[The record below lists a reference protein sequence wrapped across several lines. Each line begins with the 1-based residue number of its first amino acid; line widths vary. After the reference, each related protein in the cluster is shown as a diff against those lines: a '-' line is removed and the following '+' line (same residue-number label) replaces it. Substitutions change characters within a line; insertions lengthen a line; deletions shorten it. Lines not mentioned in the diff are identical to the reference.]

1 MQTPNCCGLC
11 STLSVHINKGFTCVC
26 EKRYMFLLLKKFTNN
41 TFLSAYMVVLNL
53 INYKWLV
60 HGRLY
65 LVTNHPQHGCY
76 HKHIKGNEWCNMIC
90 TKYTW
95 RFLTLATSLTCPFI
109 VATSFISHPLVANW
123 RKYIRRS
130 VDEYA
135 NKFLT
140 KTKTVQ
146 VISN

>member
-11 STLSVHINKGFTCVC
+11 STLPIHINKKGIKTGKVSHVFVWNGI
-26 EKRYMFLLLKKFTNN
+26 YINN
-41 TFLSAYMVVLNL
+41 TFLSVYMVVLNL

-60 HGRLY
+60 HGQLY

-76 HKHIKGNEWCNMIC
+76 HKHIKGNKWCNMIC

-140 KTKTVQ
+140 KTKQ
-146 VISN
+146 YEL